1 MSEEFDAFD
10 WDAANAG
17 HILRH
22 QVTPA
27 EVEEAA
33 TLPHVTVP
41 GQAVAGER
49 RWQLFGKTAASPLCR
64 RDIHDSAAALPHGYR
79 LSHERSA
86 KEDICPAN
94 RLNTRSSGR
103 NPKKLTGTQR

>member
-49 RWQLFGKTAASPLCR
+49 RWQLFGKTAASRYVVVIFTIR
-64 RDIHDSAAALPHGYR
+64 RR
-79 LSHERSA
+79 LFRTVTAYPMNEA
-86 KEDICPAN
+86 
-94 RLNTRSSGR
+94 
-103 NPKKLTGTQR
+103 QRKIYAPQIG